1 MKMSELCGWSE
12 WYLFGWNRAPYPGVD
27 LPLHPGE
34 YQRDVD
40 IPAVLA
46 ALALDPRKLVL
57 QAGLEL
63 PHERPPTV
71 SLAAAV
77 ARIEGAGAVMR
88 RSAIK
93 LHYRPTSNTTYL
105 RSRSVNDLY
114 FWLQVQS
121 GISFTLSFL
130 SLVLSLLES
139 IAELS
144 SPQPTTVTGRP
155 L

>member
-1 MKMSELCGWSE
+1 MFVMEE
-12 WYLFGWNRAPYPGVD
+12 YPGAIGRIEADSANENMPSVFTFD
-27 LPLHPGE
+27 T
-34 YQRDVD
+34 
-40 IPAVLA
+40 
-46 ALALDPRKLVL
+46 
-57 QAGLEL
+57 
-63 PHERPPTV
+63 ERPSTV